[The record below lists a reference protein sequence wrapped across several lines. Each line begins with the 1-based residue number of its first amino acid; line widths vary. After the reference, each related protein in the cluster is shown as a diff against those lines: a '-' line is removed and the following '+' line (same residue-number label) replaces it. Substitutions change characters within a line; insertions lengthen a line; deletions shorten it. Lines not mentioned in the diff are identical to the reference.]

1 MRDRVLGRCDVETLG
16 RPACEK
22 VRCLR
27 RWPDRLELQWLA
39 KTPLRAPVL
48 ECQVQVADFFSWQE
62 VALSEMKVQEAPTAA
77 KADAEFREETWQGL
91 VPKLKV
97 ASGYKFRAR
106 ARNSAGWSDFSEPS
120 ECRTSDVPKAPEKLR
135 LLQRKPQKVEVE
147 FEFED
152 AEGCPVSHIEPEFCV
167 KSEAAGAVLP
177 GESGDGV
184 SVLDFTSWWWQT
196 PEYFEVQVKEV
207 DGATDS
213 QKSAGMLGARSGSIT
228 VAGLKAE
235 QTIWLRLWAV
245 NQAGRSAKPSQPLP
259 CRPSDRPG
267 QVEELRVTLRG
278 ATWLELQWRTRD
290 PEGAPVTNC
299 RLEASRANFIR
310 SWTPIA
316 KSDLWRIS
324 ANLWRARANNLE
336 READY
341 QVRVVACND
350 VGWSLEPLQMG
361 CRTAERPHKPRQ
373 LQCVDAGKSHIRIE
387 FKVASNFGQ
396 EEHISKVSVEES
408 GVLVWS
414 ELPPERLDFE
424 HLGSVS
430 ASEAA
435 PLTEDLGPF
444 WDAEMSFK
452 SFAVIVRGLEPN
464 SFYNF
469 RLAVANE
476 VGWSLQKSEVLRC
489 STVCRP
495 EKPQLLEGRKAAH
508 EIRVFWDQADPLG
521 GPVVD
526 WEAQIC
532 EASIFSAWQ
541 NCQFLVLQQPTLA
554 TGSGKTAA
562 FVSWEAGGE
571 GPTFL
576 QPSQFHAVICK
587 MRLMCAFGWL
597 RLRTGN
603 LAGWSEWS
611 APLKAWTAQ
620 PPAISRCTLMRAAT
634 AAELASEGEA
644 VDWIVD
650 IFLKDSGCRP
660 LVCAVDFE
668 PRDAAKYQ
676 AFARHTSQQN
686 WRAHFPKLPKDLTAA
701 TAHVTA
707 GSAAGWCQ
715 RVTVASEKDAIV
727 QEALACGADAKAVA
741 NEALHCLREF
751 LSTEAELL
759 SSLEQEMDSFLRRAR
774 AEGRCSAQHF
784 RRLEHRLLSR
794 ALQAVRALATCA
806 ESNGFGLGGVA
817 LEKDEAWLSRCQN
830 RLAHKDAVL
839 DKERAGVSRGVQV
852 HWEDNQKAASDSG
865 AHQPAR
871 VVRLWAQKRETW
883 ATSHLLEIFS
893 AERSNSLP
901 AAAEGAGRLRA
912 RASSWAAVIT
922 ACLVRCD
929 ASNLALA
936 SFDPSV
942 PTKLREQT
950 LQGLSALKNLRWA
963 ADHQLR
969 KLQRALEMIAVS
981 QHAVG
986 SSERV
991 GAHSF
996 PEVSVTDKL
1005 SQTALGLILTMVM
1018 PVPGTVELG
1027 VVSIGALWLQGDS
1040 AGKHVVVEHP
1050 PPSDDT
1056 SSDPFGRFRQRPRPS
1071 ALRLLQERASDGEE
1085 ASPETGTVFVHNA
1098 ASRMVTVRVL
1108 DQGRNIALRA
1118 YEKVQE
1124 AHPMVRLVSKAVAK
1138 GFGAV
1143 AGNSWT
1149 ADSMPGVAIGPA
1161 DAALLPLP
1169 MHQDSSFELEFAYG
1183 LLDSGERP
1191 LGRVP
1196 ARTGMAATELAS

>member
-1 MRDRVLGRCDVETLG
+1 MQPLICIQRGLDSVRLEVSPGDLQPPWSVQVLVPGSWLQSERWAELVEGKDCRTSQERHLYHVRIWGLNAETCYSFRIVEPSDTEDRVLGRCDVETLG

-62 VALSEMKVQEAPTAA
+62 VALSEMKVQEAPTPA
-77 KADAEFREETWQGL
+77 KADAELREETWQGL

-554 TGSGKTAA
+554 TGSTKTGSA
-562 FVSWEAGGE
+562 FVSWEAE
-571 GPTFL
+571 
-576 QPSQFHAVICK
+576 
-587 MRLMCAFGWL
+587 FGCLKPGVEYLL

-611 APLKAWTAQ
+611 SPLKAWTAQ
-620 PPAISRCTLMRAAT
+620 PPAISRCTLMRAA
-634 AAELASEGEA
+634 AESASEGA
-644 VDWIVD
+644 VDWILD

-715 RVTVASEKDAIV
+715 RVTVALEKDAIV

-784 RRLEHRLLSR
+784 RRLEHRHGLLSR
-794 ALQAVRALATCA
+794 ALQAVR
-806 ESNGFGLGGVA
+806 GVA
-817 LEKDEAWLSRCQN
+817 LEKDEAWLLRCQN

-852 HWEDNQKAASDSG
+852 HWEDFWEDGSLLSGLLADFALLLEGCLGLQELRAQLEPSWAKLCHCAEDNQKAASDSG

-883 ATSHLLEIFS
+883 ATRFETQLV
-893 AERSNSLP
+893 SLT
-901 AAAEGAGRLRA
+901 RQ
-912 RASSWAAVIT
+912 AVIT
-922 ACLVRCD
+922 AAQLLALARSLPAPSAAAGSELLRSALKISNRCD

-969 KLQRALEMIAVS
+969 KLQRAL
-981 QHAVG
+981 
-986 SSERV
+986 
-991 GAHSF
+991 
-996 PEVSVTDKL
+996 
-1005 SQTALGLILTMVM
+1005 
-1018 PVPGTVELG
+1018 
-1027 VVSIGALWLQGDS
+1027 
-1040 AGKHVVVEHP
+1040 
-1050 PPSDDT
+1050 
-1056 SSDPFGRFRQRPRPS
+1056 
-1071 ALRLLQERASDGEE
+1071 
-1085 ASPETGTVFVHNA
+1085 
-1098 ASRMVTVRVL
+1098 
-1108 DQGRNIALRA
+1108 
-1118 YEKVQE
+1118 
-1124 AHPMVRLVSKAVAK
+1124 
-1138 GFGAV
+1138 
-1143 AGNSWT
+1143 
-1149 ADSMPGVAIGPA
+1149 
-1161 DAALLPLP
+1161 
-1169 MHQDSSFELEFAYG
+1169 
-1183 LLDSGERP
+1183 
-1191 LGRVP
+1191 
-1196 ARTGMAATELAS
+1196 ATR

>member
-1 MRDRVLGRCDVETLG
+1 MQPLICIQRGLDSVRLEVSPGDLQPPWSVQVLVPGSWLQSERWAELVEGKDCRTSQERHLYHVRIWGLNAETCYSFRIVEPSDTEDRVLGRCDVETLG

-62 VALSEMKVQEAPTAA
+62 VALSEMKVQEAPTPA
-77 KADAEFREETWQGL
+77 KADAELREETWQGL

-554 TGSGKTAA
+554 TGSTKTGSA
-562 FVSWEAGGE
+562 FVSWEAE
-571 GPTFL
+571 
-576 QPSQFHAVICK
+576 
-587 MRLMCAFGWL
+587 FGCLKPGVEYLL

-611 APLKAWTAQ
+611 SPLKAWTAQ
-620 PPAISRCTLMRAAT
+620 PPAISRCTLMRAA
-634 AAELASEGEA
+634 AESASEGA
-644 VDWIVD
+644 VDWILD

-715 RVTVASEKDAIV
+715 RVTVALEKDAIV

-784 RRLEHRLLSR
+784 RRLEHRHGLLSR
-794 ALQAVRALATCA
+794 ALQAVR
-806 ESNGFGLGGVA
+806 GVA
-817 LEKDEAWLSRCQN
+817 LEKDEAWLLRCQN

-852 HWEDNQKAASDSG
+852 HWEDFWEDGSLLSGLLADFALLLEGCLGLQELRAQLEPSWAKLCHCAEDNQKAASDSG

-883 ATSHLLEIFS
+883 ATRFETQLV
-893 AERSNSLP
+893 SLT
-901 AAAEGAGRLRA
+901 RQ
-912 RASSWAAVIT
+912 AVIT
-922 ACLVRCD
+922 AAQLLALARSLPAPSAAAGSELLRSALKISNRCD

-969 KLQRALEMIAVS
+969 KLQRAL
-981 QHAVG
+981 
-986 SSERV
+986 
-991 GAHSF
+991 
-996 PEVSVTDKL
+996 
-1005 SQTALGLILTMVM
+1005 
-1018 PVPGTVELG
+1018 
-1027 VVSIGALWLQGDS
+1027 
-1040 AGKHVVVEHP
+1040 
-1050 PPSDDT
+1050 
-1056 SSDPFGRFRQRPRPS
+1056 
-1071 ALRLLQERASDGEE
+1071 
-1085 ASPETGTVFVHNA
+1085 
-1098 ASRMVTVRVL
+1098 
-1108 DQGRNIALRA
+1108 
-1118 YEKVQE
+1118 
-1124 AHPMVRLVSKAVAK
+1124 
-1138 GFGAV
+1138 
-1143 AGNSWT
+1143 
-1149 ADSMPGVAIGPA
+1149 
-1161 DAALLPLP
+1161 
-1169 MHQDSSFELEFAYG
+1169 
-1183 LLDSGERP
+1183 
-1191 LGRVP
+1191 
-1196 ARTGMAATELAS
+1196 

>member
-1 MRDRVLGRCDVETLG
+1 MQPLICIQRGLDSVRLEVSPGDLQPPWSVQVLVPGSWLQSERWAELVEGKDCRTSQERHLYHVRIWGLNAETCYSFRIVEPSDTEDRVLGRCDVETLG

-62 VALSEMKVQEAPTAA
+62 VALSEMKVQEAPTPA
-77 KADAEFREETWQGL
+77 KADAELREETWQGL

-554 TGSGKTAA
+554 TGSTKTGSA
-562 FVSWEAGGE
+562 FVSWEAE
-571 GPTFL
+571 
-576 QPSQFHAVICK
+576 
-587 MRLMCAFGWL
+587 FGCLKPGVEYLL

-611 APLKAWTAQ
+611 SPLKAWTAQ
-620 PPAISRCTLMRAAT
+620 PPAISRCTLMRAA
-634 AAELASEGEA
+634 AESASEGA
-644 VDWIVD
+644 VDWILD

-715 RVTVASEKDAIV
+715 RVTVALEKDAIV

-784 RRLEHRLLSR
+784 RRLEHRHGLLSR
-794 ALQAVRALATCA
+794 ALQAVR
-806 ESNGFGLGGVA
+806 GVA
-817 LEKDEAWLSRCQN
+817 LEKDEAWLLRCQN

-852 HWEDNQKAASDSG
+852 HWEDFWEDGSLLSGLLADFALLLEGCLGLQELRAQLEPSWAKLCHCAEEPLHCAKHLRRVVAEDNQKAASDSG

-883 ATSHLLEIFS
+883 ATRFETQLV
-893 AERSNSLP
+893 SLT
-901 AAAEGAGRLRA
+901 RQ
-912 RASSWAAVIT
+912 AVIT
-922 ACLVRCD
+922 AAQLLALARSLPAPSAAAGSELLRSALKISNRCD

-969 KLQRALEMIAVS
+969 KLQRAL
-981 QHAVG
+981 
-986 SSERV
+986 
-991 GAHSF
+991 
-996 PEVSVTDKL
+996 
-1005 SQTALGLILTMVM
+1005 
-1018 PVPGTVELG
+1018 
-1027 VVSIGALWLQGDS
+1027 
-1040 AGKHVVVEHP
+1040 
-1050 PPSDDT
+1050 
-1056 SSDPFGRFRQRPRPS
+1056 
-1071 ALRLLQERASDGEE
+1071 
-1085 ASPETGTVFVHNA
+1085 
-1098 ASRMVTVRVL
+1098 
-1108 DQGRNIALRA
+1108 
-1118 YEKVQE
+1118 
-1124 AHPMVRLVSKAVAK
+1124 
-1138 GFGAV
+1138 
-1143 AGNSWT
+1143 
-1149 ADSMPGVAIGPA
+1149 
-1161 DAALLPLP
+1161 
-1169 MHQDSSFELEFAYG
+1169 
-1183 LLDSGERP
+1183 
-1191 LGRVP
+1191 
-1196 ARTGMAATELAS
+1196 

>member
-1 MRDRVLGRCDVETLG
+1 
-16 RPACEK
+16 
-22 VRCLR
+22 
-27 RWPDRLELQWLA
+27 
-39 KTPLRAPVL
+39 
-48 ECQVQVADFFSWQE
+48 
-62 VALSEMKVQEAPTAA
+62 
-77 KADAEFREETWQGL
+77 
-91 VPKLKV
+91 
-97 ASGYKFRAR
+97 
-106 ARNSAGWSDFSEPS
+106 
-120 ECRTSDVPKAPEKLR
+120 
-135 LLQRKPQKVEVE
+135 
-147 FEFED
+147 
-152 AEGCPVSHIEPEFCV
+152 
-167 KSEAAGAVLP
+167 
-177 GESGDGV
+177 
-184 SVLDFTSWWWQT
+184 
-196 PEYFEVQVKEV
+196 
-207 DGATDS
+207 
-213 QKSAGMLGARSGSIT
+213 

-554 TGSGKTAA
+554 TGSTKTGSA
-562 FVSWEAGGE
+562 FVSWEAE
-571 GPTFL
+571 
-576 QPSQFHAVICK
+576 
-587 MRLMCAFGWL
+587 FGCLKPGVEYLL

-611 APLKAWTAQ
+611 SPLKAWTAQ
-620 PPAISRCTLMRAAT
+620 PPAISRCTLMRAA
-634 AAELASEGEA
+634 AESASEGA
-644 VDWIVD
+644 VDWILD

-715 RVTVASEKDAIV
+715 RVTVALEKDAIV

-784 RRLEHRLLSR
+784 RRLEHRHGLLSR
-794 ALQAVRALATCA
+794 ALQAVR
-806 ESNGFGLGGVA
+806 GVA
-817 LEKDEAWLSRCQN
+817 LEKDEAWLLRCQN

-852 HWEDNQKAASDSG
+852 HWEDFWEDGSLLSGLLADFALLLEGCLGLQELRAQLEPSWAKLCHCAEDNQKAASDSG

-883 ATSHLLEIFS
+883 ATRFETQLV
-893 AERSNSLP
+893 SLT
-901 AAAEGAGRLRA
+901 RQ
-912 RASSWAAVIT
+912 AVIT
-922 ACLVRCD
+922 AAQLLALARSLPAPSAAAGSELLRSALKISNRCD

-1071 ALRLLQERASDGEE
+1071 ALRLLQGWAHQAPAPASASEEPSAREERASDGEE

-1196 ARTGMAATELAS
+1196 ARTGMAVSFVCLDDEIHIDNLPEAEFSAETSTGSAEDGVATAKDKAEAGAGSSHLAETEAPEAPEARLHVSHIRASNKDAADVTFRFFHLGPMAPTSGASAGNHLGRLFHQPVLVTSLAPGEMRNVALEVRREEAEEEGRGAEDSESEFFEIVVEAPTGSTVCNARDFQSISYEGGL